1 MSSGPQETLVQNRE
15 NKLAE
20 IRQLGFDPYPHKF
33 DYTHTVSRIVTEYA
47 DRDAAALE
55 AEPQTV
61 RTCGRIMAIR
71 TFGKAAFAHISDGTQ
86 RIQFYLKKNEVDE
99 KIFQL
104 FQLLDVGDIVGVD
117 GALFRTRTGELTIL
131 ARDLVF
137 LAKCLLPM
145 PEKWHGLTDVEIR
158 YRQRYLDLIVNPEV
172 NAIFRKRSLIIR
184 KMREFLEARR
194 YVEVETPMM
203 HPLVGGAS
211 ARPFITHHNKLD
223 MPLYLR
229 IAPEL
234 YLKRLTVGGMERVF
248 EINRNFRN
256 EGISTQHNP
265 EFTMIEF
272 YQAYSDYRDLMEL
285 TRDMIT
291 WVVDEVVGQRVVTFK
306 GQAID
311 FGTWHRFTMREAIL
325 HFWNRGEPRPAMAD
339 LADREGVAALL
350 RRTGAEPAAGE
361 SRGAL
366 LGQLFE
372 EVVEE
377 QLVQPTFIY
386 EYPVEL
392 SPLSKQKDDEPDFVE
407 RFELYIAGM
416 EIANAYSE
424 LNDPDEQRQR
434 FLEQVRKREKG
445 DDEAQMMD
453 EDYIRALR
461 YGMPPTAGEGIGV
474 DRLTMVLTDSPS
486 IRDVILFPLL
496 KPEKE

>member
-1 MSSGPQETLVQNRE
+1 MSTGSQDILIQNRE
-15 NKLAE
+15 NKLREIAE
-20 IRQLGFDPYPHKF
+20 LGFDPYPHKF
-33 DYTHTVSRIVTEYA
+33 DYSHTVSRIVKEYSE
-47 DRDAAALE
+47 RDAAALE
-55 AEPQTV
+55 SDAPSV

-71 TFGKAAFAHISDGTQ
+71 TFGKAAFAHISDGTS
-86 RIQFYLKKNEVDE
+86 RVQFYLKKNEVDE
-99 KIFQL
+99 KTFSL
-104 FQLLDVGDIVGVD
+104 FHLLDVGDIVGVE
-117 GALFRTRTGELTIL
+117 GTLFRTRTNELTIL
-131 ARDLVF
+131 AKDLTF

-158 YRQRYLDLIVNPEV
+158 YRQRYLDLIVNPDV
-172 NAIFRKRSLIIR
+172 NIIFRRRSRIIR
-184 KMREFLEARR
+184 KMREFLEERR

-203 HPLVGGAS
+203 HPLVGGAT

-234 YLKRLTVGGMERVF
+234 YLKRLTVGGMDRVY

-265 EFTMIEF
+265 EFTMMEF
-272 YQAYSDYRDLMEL
+272 YQAYSDYRDLMDL
-285 TRDMIT
+285 TREMIT
-291 WVVDEVVGQRVVTFK
+291 WIVDEVVGQRQLTFK
-306 GQAID
+306 GQEID
-311 FGTWHRFTMREAIL
+311 FDKWHTFSLREAIL
-325 HFWNRGEPRPAMAD
+325 HFWDRGEPAPRMEDMAT
-339 LADREGVAALL
+339 REGVAALL
-350 RRTGAEPAAGE
+350 QRAGAEPAAGG

-377 QLVQPTFIY
+377 KLVQPTFIHD
-386 EYPVEL
+386 YPIEL
-392 SPLSKQKDDEPDFVE
+392 SPLSKQRDDDPEFVE
-407 RFELYIAGM
+407 RFELFIAGM

-424 LNDPDEQRQR
+424 LNDPEEQRRR
-434 FLEQVRKREKG
+434 FLEQVRLREKG

-461 YGMPPTAGEGIGV
+461 YGMPPAAGEGIGI
-474 DRLTMVLTDSPS
+474 DRLTMILTDSPS